1 MAKVAMTPEEQL
13 EDLQR
18 RFQLLEGAT
27 WIVRKIGGWLMRSRA
42 VRTYMQQRNIS
53 RPRKHKWHIFET
65 FWIMNWS

>member
-27 WIVRKIGGWLMRSRA
+27 WIVRKIGGWPMGR
-42 VRTYMQQRNIS
+42 
-53 RPRKHKWHIFET
+53 RKGGFGT
-65 FWIMNWS
+65 Q